1 MSSFLDTPIH
11 LIGIGGSGMS
21 GLAEM
26 LHRKGARVSGSDRCA
41 SPLLAR
47 LAAEGITVSTIQTA
61 DSFPERAELVVVS
74 AAIPEDHPELQQA
87 RRRNLRVVRYA
98 EMLGMLQAD
107 GGGIAIAGTHGKST
121 TTAWLT
127 YALRLAGLDPS
138 FIVGAEVEQLGGSSG
153 AGDGPHFVVEAC
165 EYQRS
170 FLHLC
175 PQSAAILNIEEDHL
189 DYYAGLD
196 AICQAFAEFAGRIPR
211 DGLLVTS
218 GEDPNCRA
226 LARGAACRSELV
238 GLSPL
243 FDWSAADLALVNG
256 CYTYTLLLEGK
267 PQMPVKLGL
276 PGIHNVRN
284 SLAVIALARHAGAG
298 WPPIQ
303 QALTDFRGARRRLET
318 RAVCDGVRI
327 VDDYAH
333 HPTEIRATLRAA
345 REQFDPR
352 RLYVV
357 FQPHQHSRT
366 RFLLDDFAASFADA
380 DEVVVPDIYFVRD
393 SQRERDLIGSGDL
406 VNRIGRRGGNA
417 RHVTDFDTIVR
428 GLLPKLQPGDVVISM
443 GAGDIWKVA
452 DELVQR
458 LRSDLTA

>member
-1 MSSFLDTPIH
+1 
-11 LIGIGGSGMS
+11 MS

-47 LAAEGITVSTIQTA
+47 LAGQGITVSTLQTA
-61 DSFPERAELVVVS
+61 ESFPPQAELVVIS
-74 AAIPEDHPELQQA
+74 AAIPDDHPELQQA

-98 EMLGMLQAD
+98 EMLGLLQAD

-121 TTAWLT
+121 STAWLT
-127 YALRLAGLDPS
+127 YTLRRAGLDPS

-170 FLHLC
+170 FLNLR
-175 PQSAAILNIEEDHL
+175 PESAAILNIEEDHL
-189 DYYAGLD
+189 DYYSGLD
-196 AICQAFAEFAGRIPR
+196 AICQAFGEFAARVPA

-226 LARGAACRSELV
+226 IVRAAGCRGELF

-243 FDWSAADLALVNG
+243 FDWCACDLSLVDG
-256 CYTYTLLLEGK
+256 CYSYTLLLEGK
-267 PQMPVKLGL
+267 RQMQVRLGL

-284 SLAVIALARHAGAG
+284 SLAVIALARHAGAD
-298 WPPIQ
+298 WPFIL
-303 QALTDFRGARRRLET
+303 QALAEFRGARRRLET
-318 RAVCDGVRI
+318 RAVQHGVRV

-345 REQFDPR
+345 REQFNPR
-352 RLYVV
+352 RMVVV

-366 RFLLDDFAASFADA
+366 RFLLDDFAASFVDA

-393 SQRERDLIGSGDL
+393 SLRERDLIGAGDL
-406 VNRIGRRGGNA
+406 VDRIGRRGGNA
-417 RHVTDFDTIVR
+417 RHVSDFETIVR
-428 GLLPKLQPGDVVISM
+428 DLVPRLEAGDVVISM

-458 LRSDLTA
+458 LRSDLPA